1 MCKYDCKTCQQVKK
15 IPNER
20 RMEENRQI
28 LPMTSSGCFMW
39 SCHMKGLLLIVVER
53 AKRAKPLSTLVEI
66 TPSTISKVIAYL
78 AMDLI
83 DWIQVQV

>member
-1 MCKYDCKTCQQVKK
+1 MNVNVCETCQQVKK

-20 RMEENRQI
+20 RMEEKRQI

-39 SCHMKGLLLIVVER
+39 SCHRKGLLLMVVER

-66 TPSTISKVIAYL
+66 TMSKVIACL

>member
-1 MCKYDCKTCQQVKK
+1 MNVNVCETCQQVKK

-20 RMEENRQI
+20 RMEKKKGQL

-39 SCHMKGLLLIVVER
+39 SCHRKGLLLMVVER

-66 TPSTISKVIAYL
+66 TMSKVIACL
-78 AMDLI
+78 AI
-83 DWIQVQV
+83 VQV